1 MKTQATLQAALNKY
15 KKELATIRDRL
26 ENVTAWLDAAEF
38 MQSPDLFVAQV
49 KERDELR
56 AREKDMDFKIRFT
69 KWVLEDEKPK
79 GQENGQEEH

>member
-15 KKELATIRDRL
+15 KKELTTIRERL
-26 ENVTAWLDAAEF
+26 ESVTMWLDAAEF

-56 AREKDMDFKIRFT
+56 AREKDMDFKVCFT
-69 KWVLEDEKPK
+69 EWILED
-79 GQENGQEEH
+79 